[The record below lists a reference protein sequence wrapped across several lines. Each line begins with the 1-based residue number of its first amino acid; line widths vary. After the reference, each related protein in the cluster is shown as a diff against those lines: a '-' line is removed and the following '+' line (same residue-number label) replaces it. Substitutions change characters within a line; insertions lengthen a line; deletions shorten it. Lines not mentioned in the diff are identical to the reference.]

1 MSTQVATP
9 TIHETITVDPA
20 KLAELTATTPT
31 LVRQATE
38 FTIESTSDYEFSLQ
52 ICEDAIKRQNAIK
65 EFFAP
70 TKKLAFE
77 LHRSITKMESDMLAP
92 YQRVERLIKD
102 RRMNWRQEEERKRQE
117 LEAQARRVA
126 KDEADRKAL
135 ADAAALEQAGEA
147 EAAAEVVKQ
156 AIEAPAPAVVVQ
168 SSVPK
173 QSGSAVRK
181 VFRYRIDADWEVQ
194 RDFCS
199 PDPKK
204 IKAHVDA
211 YGLQSR
217 INGVTVFEE
226 DIEAVRT
233 KGK

>member
-70 TKKLAFE
+70 TKKLAFD

-92 YQRVERLIKD
+92 YQRVEKLIKD

-135 ADAAALEQAGEA
+135 ADAAALEQAGEP
-147 EAAAEVVKQ
+147 EAAAEVIQQ

-173 QSGSAVRK
+173 QAGSAVRK
-181 VFRYRIDADWEVQ
+181 KFSYRIDEESQVP
-194 RDFCS
+194 RVFCS
-199 PDPKK
+199 PDPRK

-211 YGLQSR
+211 YGMASK
-217 INGVTVFEE
+217 ISGVTPFPDET
-226 DIEAVRT
+226 EAIRT